1 MMSRNSPGLRLARY
15 LSLILL
21 FGPLV
26 GMTVVWGVA
35 ALGGTT
41 PQRVEILALGDKIL
55 VGLLCLGALG
65 LVSEFVLLPMI
76 LRDRK

>member
-1 MMSRNSPGLRLARY
+1 MA
-15 LSLILL
+15 I
-21 FGPLV
+21 
-26 GMTVVWGVA
+26 VWGVT

>member
-1 MMSRNSPGLRLARY
+1 MLSRNSPGLRLARY

-21 FGPLV
+21 VGPLV
-26 GMTVVWGVA
+26 AMSIVWGVA

-41 PQRVEILALGDKIL
+41 PQRVEILALGDKLL

-65 LVSEFVLLPMI
+65 LLSEFVLLPMI